1 MKLHYLLKKKF
12 SFDDIE
18 DNFYLHFGID
28 QMKVFLQLVDE
39 QVVVVVVEV
48 EAEAEEQQ
56 QLEESMVF

>member
-39 QVVVVVVEV
+39 QVVVVVEEEVEV
-48 EAEAEEQQ
+48 EEQQ